1 MYYSLIFNHLD
12 LGNLK
17 DFLNLILAL
26 SYVGIK
32 LYSVNLFAEYSLN

>member
-1 MYYSLIFNHLD
+1 MWYSLIFKRLD

-32 LYSVNLFAEYSLN
+32 ILTSLF

>member
-1 MYYSLIFNHLD
+1 MWYSLIFKCLH

-17 DFLNLILAL
+17 DFLNVILEL

-32 LYSVNLFAEYSLN
+32 LTARSGRF